1 MRSGKFDHSKRRPVT
16 SFERILY
23 TDLKRRPVRLFAIH
37 QDASSCTDHCS
48 GYTLFFKDSQDFIKI
63 NPFSYSSK
71 INDIPVFKRSF
82 NISFSEAFTP
92 SGVTPYSGSYEAIP
106 RVTAQSLPTRDR
118 WLDRDVVIQAIP
130 YHEVENTERGNTA
143 IIGGI

>member
-1 MRSGKFDHSKRRPVT
+1 MKIQVELTEKDFSFDIGFSG
-16 SFERILY
+16 E
-23 TDLKRRPVRLFAIH
+23 TD
-37 QDASSCTDHCS
+37 
-48 GYTLFFKDSQDFIKI
+48 
-63 NPFSYSSK
+63 
-71 INDIPVFKRSF
+71 F
-82 NISFSEAFTP
+82 NISCSESFSP

-106 RVTAQSLPTRDR
+106 RVTAQSLPTQDR

>member
-1 MRSGKFDHSKRRPVT
+1 MKIQVELTEKVFSFDLGFSGES
-16 SFERILY
+16 
-23 TDLKRRPVRLFAIH
+23 
-37 QDASSCTDHCS
+37 
-48 GYTLFFKDSQDFIKI
+48 
-63 NPFSYSSK
+63 N
-71 INDIPVFKRSF
+71 F
-82 NISFSEAFTP
+82 NISFSDSLSP

-106 RVTAQSLPTRDR
+106 RVTAQSLPTQDR